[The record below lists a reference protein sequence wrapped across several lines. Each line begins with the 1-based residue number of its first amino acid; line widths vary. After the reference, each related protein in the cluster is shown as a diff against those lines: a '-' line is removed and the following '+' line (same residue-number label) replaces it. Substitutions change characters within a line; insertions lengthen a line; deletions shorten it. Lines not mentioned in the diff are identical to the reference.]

1 MPTPL
6 FSNIPSRDEEVLK
19 SAKFNKIALP
29 VMCGFMVLLC
39 ISGLYEEQ
47 FDVETAIIFLLWP
60 ILFILLLGLP
70 FIAAVRIKWQRL
82 LVYDDKILLRQ
93 VWSRK
98 EREFNLAP
106 GDYKIK
112 VKIYYHRGGAT
123 VHLIFIDQNN
133 RRLFRY
139 TTDYTTQLSR
149 RLRYELKNI
158 GCEII
163 PPKGGY

>member
-1 MPTPL
+1 
-6 FSNIPSRDEEVLK
+6 
-19 SAKFNKIALP
+19 
-29 VMCGFMVLLC
+29 MV
-39 ISGLYEEQ
+39 EKR
-47 FDVETAIIFLLWP
+47 A
-60 ILFILLLGLP
+60 
-70 FIAAVRIKWQRL
+70 RIQ
-82 LVYDDKILLRQ
+82 
-93 VWSRK
+93 SCP
-98 EREFNLAP
+98 N
-106 GDYKIK
+106 DYKIK
-112 VKIYYHRGGAT
+112 VKIYYSRGGAT